1 MKEYT
6 DKQLLQMT
14 KVELVKLIRQL
25 EILSEV
31 ADTEPMTVTNNQ
43 DMIER
48 LQSQGYIVKERVSYE
63 LR

>member
-14 KVELVKLIRQL
+14 KVELVKLIREL
-25 EILSEV
+25 ENKEPV
-31 ADTEPMTVTNNQ
+31 ATIKVEPQ
-43 DMIER
+43 DMIDH
-48 LQSQGYIVKERVSYE
+48 LKQQGYIIKERVSYE